1 MFQKISKC
9 QKFPAIQLLWNGQ
22 VKYFYKFV
30 MPKLV
35 CYSVAMDWPSQFK
48 FKNIQIQVFWIISY
62 GAKSN
67 PHFGGHYNYYNGR
80 DTT

>member
-1 MFQKISKC
+1 MFQKISKF

-48 FKNIQIQVFWIISY
+48 FKNIYPGILDYFIWC
-62 GAKSN
+62 KK
-67 PHFGGHYNYYNGR
+67 
-80 DTT
+80 